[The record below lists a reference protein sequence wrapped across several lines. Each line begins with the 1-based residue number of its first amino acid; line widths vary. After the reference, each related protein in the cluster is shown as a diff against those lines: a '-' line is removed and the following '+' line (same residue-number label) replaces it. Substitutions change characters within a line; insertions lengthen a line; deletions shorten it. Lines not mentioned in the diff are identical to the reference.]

1 MSLNYQGGDVVE
13 TYFLPSNGV
22 KRRNGA
28 HEAINLSDLS
38 GDRTTQGQVD
48 GAVGEDTSHKV
59 RQVEDVVIVVTRQHL
74 QQTLQISQVGQ
85 VRTQASAVVALEATQ
100 LIDLVLQ
107 VGTFLLKLR

>member
-59 RQVEDVVIVVTRQHL
+59 RQVEDVVVVVTRQHL
-74 QQTLQISQVGQ
+74 QQTLQISTIFKLAPQVKQ
-85 VRTQASAVVALEATQ
+85 Q
-100 LIDLVLQ
+100 I
-107 VGTFLLKLR
+107 VGPL